1 MVRDSNLRIR
11 RAGLVVI
18 AGCLVG
24 CQAASIGPLRAE
36 APNPASALSTDGLTS
51 SAETPFGATTGSAAD
66 TPISRAFQGPVP
78 GLVFAK
84 NRAALDEQGR
94 AALQPLLQA
103 LRREPQVVIE
113 LQGHTDNR
121 GSAGGN
127 LVLSKRRVM
136 AVVRFL
142 VTEGV
147 EPSRLQPW
155 GFGENRP
162 VASNATAEGRARN
175 RRIEVRVIMPRNENE

>member
-1 MVRDSNLRIR
+1 MIRVSNLRLR
-11 RAGLVVI
+11 RASLTLI
-18 AGCLVG
+18 AGFL
-24 CQAASIGPLRAE
+24 AAAISPARAG
-36 APNPASALSTDGLTS
+36 ALMNG
-51 SAETPFGATTGSAAD
+51 AD
-66 TPISRAFQGPVP
+66 TASPVDQAVAARDVEGPVP

-84 NRAALDEQGR
+84 NRAALDEAAR

-103 LRREPQVVIE
+103 LLREPELIIE

-121 GSAGGN
+121 GPAGGN

-142 VTEGV
+142 VSEGV

-155 GFGENRP
+155 GYGENRP
-162 VASNATAEGRARN
+162 ILSNATAEGRARN
-175 RRIEVRVIMPRNENE
+175 RRIEVRVIMPRNETER